1 MVEAAY
7 SGARTNN
14 AALKVDLN
22 QAPPRVGVT
31 DQNVNRPFAL
41 VSPALRTVGALS
53 STGYVEYNG
62 LLLKFQRR
70 SANHISFMNS
80 YTFGRAIDLNSD
92 NDGTVTLTDIF
103 NPEYNRGPADY
114 DVTHTFSS
122 NWIYEVPVGDRS
134 RVGRMAGQRHPLSPL
149 RAADQHHAVAVDALD
164 RHHQQPAEHD
174 LRSAC

>member
-1 MVEAAY
+1 M
-7 SGARTNN
+7 
-14 AALKVDLN
+14 DLN
-22 QAPPRVGVT
+22 QAPPIVGVT
-31 DQNVNRPFAL
+31 DQNVNRPYAK

-103 NPEYNRGPADY
+103 HPEYNRGPADY
-114 DVTHTFSS
+114 DVTHTLQL
-122 NWIYEVPVGDRS
+122 ELDLRDAVGGAAS
-134 RVGRMAGQRHPLSPL
+134 VGRL
-149 RAADQHHAVAVDALD
+149 AAERDHVSALGPADHHHAVAEHAVD
-164 RHHQQPAEHD
+164 RSHEQPAEHH
-174 LRSAC
+174 LRSGTRAARRSRSGSTPAASSR